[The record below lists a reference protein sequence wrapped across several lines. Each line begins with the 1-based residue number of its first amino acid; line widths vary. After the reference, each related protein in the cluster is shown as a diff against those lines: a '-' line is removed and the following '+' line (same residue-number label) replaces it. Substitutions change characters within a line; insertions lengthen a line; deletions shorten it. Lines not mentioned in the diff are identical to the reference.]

1 MSLTSCVCD
10 VPTQARSQA
19 QIAIFALI
27 VALSS
32 LGDFGCFAQSAA
44 ASCNEVHAYAS
55 VLNSKGQMAYGLDV
69 SNFQAEIGGSPAQV
83 KSSEQNPQRH
93 RAVVLIDHS
102 GSMAGGGWA
111 VAREVALDFVNQL
124 PSSVPVAVFV
134 FDDTVRPVAG
144 LGDERRLV
152 MEAMQRLFQ
161 GDPPKGRTK
170 FYDAIDAGL
179 QALQSPVTG
188 DFIFTITDGGD
199 NRSDAD
205 AARVRKKLITSGV
218 GLSALM
224 LTYGEDVN
232 MTAEER
238 IGLSALREI
247 VEQTGVLNLTLSASK
262 GIPGWLTKDLELD
275 REDISHLGKNAAW
288 LAQNLTDGYELT
300 LVPGHPLTKPA
311 KLNLRVSIP
320 IHKVG
325 DRFRVLTQ
333 GLVAAR
339 CE

>member
-1 MSLTSCVCD
+1 MNCVYD
-10 VPTQARSQA
+10 VPTQAGYQRR
-19 QIAIFALI
+19 IAFFALI
-27 VALSS
+27 AALSFP
-32 LGDFGCFAQSAA
+32 GDSGCFAQRVPT
-44 ASCNEVHAYAS
+44 SCNEAHAYAS
-55 VLNSKGQMAYGLDV
+55 VLNSKGQMAYGLDA
-69 SNFQAEIGGSPAQV
+69 SNFAAEIGGSPAQV

-102 GSMAGGGWA
+102 GSMVAGGWA

-124 PSSVPVAVFV
+124 PSSIPVAVFV

-179 QALQSPVTG
+179 QALRPPVTG
-188 DFIFTITDGGD
+188 DFIFAITDGGD

-205 AARVRKKLITSGV
+205 APGIRKKLISSGV
-218 GLSALM
+218 GLSALV
-224 LTYGEDVN
+224 LTYAEEVPH
-232 MTAEER
+232 MSAEER
-238 IGLSALREI
+238 IALRALQEM
-247 VEQTGVLNLTLSASK
+247 VEQTGVLNLTLSARS
-262 GIPGWLTKDLELD
+262 GVPGWITEDVKLED
-275 REDISHLGKNAAW
+275 VSHLGKNAAW

-300 LVPGHPLTKPA
+300 LVPARPLTKPA
-311 KLNLRVSIP
+311 KLNLRVTIP

-325 DRFRVLTQ
+325 DKVRILTQ
-333 GLVAAR
+333 GFVTAR